1 MAGSLVLINA
11 RLWSADGAGSGC
23 DAIVTEGTRITALTS
38 TGQARAQARPGAR
51 IIDLAG
57 RLAIP

>member
-11 RLWSADGAGSGC
+11 RLWSPDGAGAGC
-23 DAIVTEGTRITALTS
+23 DAVVTEGTQIAALTS
-38 TGQARAQARPGAR
+38 TDQARAQAGPGTR

-57 RLAIP
+57 VR